1 MPLIAIQTLISLHA
15 PIQQYLSNVMGS
27 RGGSH
32 WKLSNFSNM
41 ESEEMHLKVIQ
52 TLISLHALIQKY
64 RSKVMGSR
72 GGSPWKLRE
81 FIKFV
86 SEDHS
91 THLAACCP
99 YPVSY

>member
-1 MPLIAIQTLISLHA
+1 MPLSSILASDGVQGWQPVEAQQLFSNMESEEMPLIVIQTLISLHA
-15 PIQQYLSNVMGS
+15 PIQQYL
-27 RGGSH
+27 
-32 WKLSNFSNM
+32 
-41 ESEEMHLKVIQ
+41 
-52 TLISLHALIQKY
+52 
-64 RSKVMGSR
+64 SKVMGSR